1 MNERTPPPRWTVY
14 ARGER
19 EHDRIARCPG
29 GHIHLDYG
37 NLTVRFQDDE
47 FIAFALLIAKAAARV
62 GGATRLQLLLALD
75 DSESPAT
82 YSLN

>member
-1 MNERTPPPRWTVY
+1 MNEVSQLPRWTIF

-19 EHDRIARCPG
+19 EQDRIARCPG

-37 NLTVRFQDDE
+37 NLTVRFHDDE
-47 FIAFALLIAKAAARV
+47 FSAFARMIVEA
-62 GGATRLQLLLALD
+62 ATRLGGTTRLPLTAPRDLD
-75 DSESPAT
+75 SPAT